1 MSDDFATT
9 DGTLRWWVMPYL
21 MVLYWCAMLMR
32 TAPKDEH
39 VNWILAKGM
48 RWVRTPCEPPN

>member
-32 TAPKDEH
+32 TTPKDEH
-39 VNWILAKGM
+39 VNWILAKG
-48 RWVRTPCEPPN
+48 CAG